1 MRTPKG
7 WEARAY
13 PFTHVTEGTRT
24 VEGVVHPCGFLGY
37 HDNST
42 PGMALYIVDHLP
54 TGAMICQV
62 EKQTQ
67 AQELCSSLS
76 DMESLR
82 STTPESSALSLALAT
97 VSTLQQRWTEE
108 RAAKPAPA
116 PKQRQPATAGRS
128 SFSPVFPNRNPSKPT
143 RVAAN
148 QAALALGTL
157 WDALPNGMSGPMAGE
172 ACPGSNG
179 TSITALQNFYARL
192 DQWHDV
198 ETREVLV
205 VKLTQKPNQTL
216 ITSDIPPSLPMA
228 APRRQEGQQYFLR
241 DGTLA
246 NAEQF
251 KIEYQRLMEY
261 GDRLQEGARR
271 LLALYAAS
279 APDWAGDS
287 LARWQ
292 RIDAKFVSLVQEA
305 WMVWSRCAY
314 CFWASSPVFQKRVTD
329 KIGYVGN
336 AEQGWAELGR
346 KTFLRHPELRE
357 VAPLRQEMKE
367 TR

>member
-7 WEARAY
+7 WEAKAY

-37 HDNST
+37 HDNSS
-42 PGMALYIVDHLP
+42 PGMTLYIVDHLP

-67 AQELCSSLS
+67 AQELCGLLS
-76 DMESLR
+76 AMTPTLDCMSPER
-82 STTPESSALSLALAT
+82 STLSSALAV
-97 VSTLQQRWTEE
+97 VSSAQQRWREE
-108 RAAKPAPA
+108 VTRKPAPVPRMPPTKEA
-116 PKQRQPATAGRS
+116 SRS
-128 SFSPVFPNRNPSKPT
+128 SFSPHFTNRNPSKAT

-148 QAALALGTL
+148 ESALALDRLWESLPGTTGG
-157 WDALPNGMSGPMAGE
+157 AE
-172 ACPGSNG
+172 CPGPSG
-179 TSITALQNFYARL
+179 TAITKLHDFYGRL
-192 DQWHDV
+192 DRWHDT

-205 VKLTQKPNQTL
+205 VKLTQKPNQVLTP
-216 ITSDIPPSLPMA
+216 SDIPSSLPLA
-228 APRRQEGQQYFLR
+228 APRRQEGQRYYLR

-251 KIEYQRLMEY
+251 KVEYQRLMEY

-271 LLALYAAS
+271 LLRLYTECGGDLTALS
-279 APDWAGDS
+279 DEQR
-287 LARWQ
+287 ARWWK
-292 RIDAKFVSLVQEA
+292 IDARFGEIVCEA
-305 WMVWSRCAY
+305 WMVWSRCSY
-314 CFWASSPVFQKRVTD
+314 CFWASSPTFQKKVTD
-329 KIGYVGN
+329 KIGYIGN

-346 KTFLRHPELRE
+346 KTFLRHPEIKE

-367 TR
+367 SR